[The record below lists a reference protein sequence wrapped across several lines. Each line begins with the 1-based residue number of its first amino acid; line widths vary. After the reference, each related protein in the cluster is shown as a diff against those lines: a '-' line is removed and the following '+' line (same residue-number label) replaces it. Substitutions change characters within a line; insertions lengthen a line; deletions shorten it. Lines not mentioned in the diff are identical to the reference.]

1 MILLTFF
8 FFNDTATTEIYTL
21 SLHDAL
27 PISRL
32 PHAQEEQGVG
42 PLHRPRSPPWE
53 GQALEMSRSSKKGP
67 WVEERL
73 MQRVEAMNAS
83 GSKQMLKTWSRTS
96 TIFPEMVGHT
106 IAVHDG
112 RKHVPVFVSEGMV
125 GHKLGEFAP
134 TRTYRGH
141 AGSGKV
147 R

>member
-1 MILLTFF
+1 M
-8 FFNDTATTEIYTL
+8 
-21 SLHDAL
+21 
-27 PISRL
+27 
-32 PHAQEEQGVG
+32 G
-42 PLHRPRSPPWE
+42 RST
-53 GQALEMSRSSKKGP
+53 KKGP
-67 WVEERL
+67 WAEGRL
-73 MQRVEAMNAS
+73 MKRISQMNES
-83 GSKQMLKTWSRTS
+83 GEKRMVKTWSRAS

-112 RKHVPVFVSEGMV
+112 RKHVPVFVSEAMV